1 MDSVDFTNWVLMV
14 CLEWYYLLL
23 FANSLAG
30 DPASH
35 LSTGVHQE
43 IGDCN
48 VRAAD
53 LSGHQ
58 RQVYLCKETHKQD
71 WSLDCDQLCS
81 ENMFGDCDYQSTTW
95 YTVCGKLLFSNSF
108 K

>member
-1 MDSVDFTNWVLMV
+1 MMIPMALLQLVSFDTQGMPSIRSFIAVLVIYLGIIGLQWSKKKLEFSVDLTNWLLMV

-35 LSTGVHQE
+35 LNTGVHQE

-53 LSGHQ
+53 LSGH
-58 RQVYLCKETHKQD
+58 
-71 WSLDCDQLCS
+71 
-81 ENMFGDCDYQSTTW
+81 
-95 YTVCGKLLFSNSF
+95 
-108 K
+108 